1 MLRWLTHELVQRMEA
16 DQLNVGGSRM
26 KKWINTALLIIGILL
41 FVNGI
46 ANIVDD
52 SRVLTYDITSI
63 LSGTGFI
70 LVSRMKLI

>member
-1 MLRWLTHELVQRMEA
+1 
-16 DQLNVGGSRM
+16 M

-41 FVNGI
+41 LVNGI